1 MKKIMIALCMIVLT
15 LSLVGCAEEA
25 PSKELTNTAVYEDFT
40 LVLGDAEK
48 FTDDTGMNMVRVYA
62 TYTNNSQDP
71 YYAASCFAVRAFQN
85 DKELDEYTNVNGE
98 EDNLAREIRKG
109 ETIEVS
115 YCFALDDDSEV
126 EILIGTPTA
135 DMETIGRQIYFS
147 VEEE

>member
-1 MKKIMIALCMIVLT
+1 MKKMITVLCT
-15 LSLVGCAEEA
+15 LILAVSLVGCAEEA
-25 PSKELTNTAVYEDFT
+25 PPKEITNTAEYEDFV
-40 LVLGDAEK
+40 LVLGEAEK
-48 FTDDTGMNMVRVYA
+48 FTDDTGMNMVRVNA

-98 EDNLAREIRKG
+98 EDNLAREIKNG

-115 YCFALDDDSEV
+115 YCFALTDDSEV

-135 DMETIGRQIYFS
+135 DMETIGKQVYFS
-147 VEEE
+147 TDE

>member
-1 MKKIMIALCMIVLT
+1 MKKIIITLCALILT
-15 LSLVGCAEEA
+15 LSLVGCTEET
-25 PSKELTNTAVYEDFT
+25 PPKELTNTAEYEDFV

-48 FTDDTGMNMVRVYA
+48 FTDDTGMNMVRVSA

-98 EDNLAREIRKG
+98 EDNLAREIKNG

-115 YCFALDDDSEV
+115 YCFALADDSEI

-135 DMETIGRQIYFS
+135 DMDTIGRQVYFS
-147 VEEE
+147 TEE